1 VWLGETIVQK
11 ILIAVSV
18 VTFWTSGALAQQA
31 VRPQWN
37 YQGSAVCP
45 DGYDF
50 IRGLCRSRG
59 GYALDTVVVV
69 A

>member
-1 VWLGETIVQK
+1 MKLNSLIVASAA
-11 ILIAVSV
+11 LAS
-18 VTFWTSGALAQQA
+18 FWTASASAQQA

-50 IRGLCRSRG
+50 LRARACVWRG
-59 GYALDTVVVV
+59 ADT
-69 A
+69 AAEPRLQRWL